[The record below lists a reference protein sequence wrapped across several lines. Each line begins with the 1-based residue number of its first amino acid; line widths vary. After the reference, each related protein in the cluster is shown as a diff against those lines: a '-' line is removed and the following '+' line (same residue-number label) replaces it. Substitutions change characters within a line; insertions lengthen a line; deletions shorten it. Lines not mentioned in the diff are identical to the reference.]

1 MTLNGITKR
10 KISILLMKRIMLFVL
25 LLTFSQKGIAQNK
38 LAMLYSSAGIEYGKA
53 NAIDADNN
61 YINGALFQNTINVNP
76 VGTTNLTSS
85 GLATEIALTKYNA
98 NGLLVWA
105 KRIGGANTSEA
116 PHGIDCDAAKNIYV
130 TGYFGSTTITGS
142 VACSFNPNGGNTVM
156 SEGNEDCFVAK
167 YDENGN
173 HIWSFGLGNAAQNT
187 QERAW
192 DIAVDAAGNSYI
204 GGGFQ
209 GTMNFN
215 PLGIAMNISLTD
227 GLVGLF
233 IAKYNTNGICQW
245 VIPINAQCNSVFN
258 EGYITFDLD
267 ASGNLLA
274 SGNFR
279 GTNVN
284 LNPNGTGTT
293 LSSNG
298 NCDIFIAKY
307 NTSNG
312 TLNWVKQIGSTA
324 QDLVSPGALRC
335 DNNGNPYF
343 TGRLSGT
350 NTVDF
355 DPSAGVTIVANSA
368 LYIASFDTNGSLRY
382 AKGMNSGTGDGG
394 HRISFDSNNN
404 VYIAGWMNGTATFGT
419 ISRTANS
426 TTADVF
432 LAKYNNDLSTC
443 NWAFNFG
450 GTGSTDNSICAG
462 LVVDMQDNPII
473 TGQLYGTN
481 ADVDPSSDA
490 LNFSSIGNNDCF
502 VIKYTANGL
511 LWISSPL
518 PVNLLSF
525 SANAIGKEVVLH
537 WNTAQEINFSHFEVE
552 RSINGKDFS
561 TIGNINASATNSYQ
575 FTHING
581 ANNFSIIYY
590 RLKMVDK
597 DGKFSYSG
605 IVTIKSGKEKVS
617 VLVYPNPVTDVIT
630 IQSNSLYSKVYISDI
645 NGKVVITTNHVHE
658 LNIAHLTSGFY
669 ILQLIDNNGLVLGI
683 QKIIKH

>member
-1 MTLNGITKR
+1 MLSLETSPNKTIMVKQLSTI
-10 KISILLMKRIMLFVL
+10 IILLV
-25 LLTFSQKGIAQNK
+25 TTHFSFAQNK
-38 LAMLYSSAGIEYGKA
+38 LAVLYSSSGMEYGKA
-53 NAIDADNN
+53 SAIDADNN
-61 YINGALFQNTINVNP
+61 YINGALFQNTINVNTS
-76 VGTTNLTSS
+76 GTTNLTSS
-85 GLATEIALTKYNA
+85 GIATEFALTKYNA
-98 NGLLVWA
+98 NGQLVWA

-130 TGYFGSTTITGS
+130 TGYFGSTTITGP

-192 DIAVDAAGNSYI
+192 DIAVDAAGNSYV

-215 PLGIAMNISLTD
+215 PLGAAMNVSLTD

-245 VIPINAQCNSVFN
+245 VIPINAQCNSVFT

-267 ASGNLLA
+267 ASGNLFA
-274 SGNFR
+274 TGNFR

-284 LNPNGTGTT
+284 LNPNGTATT

-298 NCDIFIAKY
+298 NCDMFVAKY

-355 DPSAGVTIVANSA
+355 DPSAAVTTVVNSA
-368 LYIASFDTNGSLRY
+368 LYIASFDTNGNLRY
-382 AKGMNSGTGDGG
+382 AKGMSSSTGDGG
-394 HRISFDSNNN
+394 HRISFDNNNN

-419 ISRTANS
+419 ITRTANS

-432 LAKYNNDLSTC
+432 LAKYNNDLTTC

-462 LVVDMQDNPII
+462 LVVDMQNNPII

-481 ADVDPSSDA
+481 ADVDPSTDA

-502 VIKYTANGL
+502 VIKYTTDGL
-511 LWISSPL
+511 LWTSSPL
-518 PVNLLSF
+518 PVQLISF
-525 SANAIGKEVVLH
+525 TANTVAKEVVLQ
-537 WNTAQEINFSHFEVE
+537 WNTAQEINFSHFEIE
-552 RSINGKDFS
+552 RSTNAKDFT
-561 TIGNINASATNSYQ
+561 TIATVNKNASYQ
-575 FTHING
+575 YLYKDAKVNFT
-581 ANNFSIIYY
+581 SIFY

-597 DGKFSYSG
+597 DGKFSYSS
-605 IVTIKSGKEKVS
+605 IVAVRLDKENVF
-617 VLVYPNPVTDVIT
+617 VFVYPNPVTT
-630 IQSNSLYSKVYISDI
+630 TLKIQSNSLYAKIHISDI
-645 NGKVVITTNHVHE
+645 SGKLVMAVNALSE
-658 LNIAHLTSGFY
+658 LNVANLTTGVY
-669 ILQLIDNNGLVLGI
+669 VVQLIDKHGLVVGS
-683 QKIIKH
+683 QKIIKQ